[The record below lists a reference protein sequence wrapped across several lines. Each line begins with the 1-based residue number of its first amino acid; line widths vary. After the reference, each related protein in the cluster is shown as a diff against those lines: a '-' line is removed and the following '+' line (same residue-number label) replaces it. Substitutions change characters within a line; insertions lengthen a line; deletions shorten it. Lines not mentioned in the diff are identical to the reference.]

1 MGAVISSETLPAP
14 KKRSSWP
21 RRLGWTVAIVAS
33 ILFIALNVVFYLEAR
48 AMTHYAPVDAR
59 GTRMSELK
67 GWKWVRTILAGPTVR
82 RQINH
87 QTPAD
92 MGLTF
97 ETRRFPGAHG
107 IELETWR
114 VPGHRK
120 GAPVVLMFPGYG
132 ASKDTLLRA
141 AKEFAAM
148 GCELWLVDP
157 HGIGGSAGSE
167 TSIGYHEAEDVAA
180 AFRQAREISLGRPL
194 MLYGPSMGAVA
205 ILGAVHR
212 GLVKPDALVL
222 ECPFDRFTHVIGVRV
237 VRLGLPRFPF
247 AEGIA
252 FWAGVQQG
260 FNPFTH
266 NPAEYARS
274 VQCPVLL
281 LQGERDE
288 TVGVRYVREVSR
300 SLAPGSCEF
309 IPDGGHSFLVEYSA
323 DVWQRSVRSFVRE
336 HFPVLASSARPVKT
350 L

>member
-1 MGAVISSETLPAP
+1 MGTVLSPENPP
-14 KKRSSWP
+14 RPRQRSSWL
-21 RRLGWTVAIVAS
+21 RRLRWTAAIIVAV
-33 ILFIALNVVFYLEAR
+33 LFVALNAVFYLEAR

-67 GWKWVRTILAGPTVR
+67 GWKWVRTVLAGPTVR

-87 QTPAD
+87 KTPAD
-92 MGLTF
+92 LGLAF
-97 ETRRFPGAHG
+97 EVRRFPGAHG
-107 IELETWR
+107 IELEAWR
-114 VPGHRK
+114 VPGRRDK
-120 GAPVVLMFPGYG
+120 APAVLMFPGYG
-132 ASKDTLLRA
+132 ASKDTLLPA
-141 AKEFAAM
+141 AKEFATM

-157 HGIGGSAGSE
+157 HGIGGSAGNE

-180 AFRQAREISLGRPL
+180 AFRQAREVSTGRPVV
-194 MLYGPSMGAVA
+194 LYGPSMGAVA

-212 GLVKPDALVL
+212 GLVQPDALVL
-222 ECPFDRFTHVIGVRV
+222 ECPFDRFTNVIGVRV

-247 AEGIA
+247 AEGVA

-274 VQCPVLL
+274 VRCPVLL

-288 TVGVRYVREVSR
+288 TVGLRYVREVSR

-323 DVWQRSVRSFVRE
+323 DVWRRSVRGFVGKT
-336 HFPVLASSARPVKT
+336 FPVLARTGRPAKA